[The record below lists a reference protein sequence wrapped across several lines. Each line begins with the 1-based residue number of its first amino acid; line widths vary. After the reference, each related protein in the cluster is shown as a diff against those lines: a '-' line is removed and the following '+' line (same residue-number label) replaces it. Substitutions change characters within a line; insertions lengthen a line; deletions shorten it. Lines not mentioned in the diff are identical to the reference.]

1 MNLRYFHIDVTLGRT
16 DFVGGI
22 DNEAL
27 DFGQLE
33 PFVHLPALNAQ
44 NNNGNTSAITLA
56 VTTITA
62 VTTTTASVAS
72 STATT
77 HGNIENINSKLFIRN
92 FVYDMKKQKSIQV
105 HCQKVPQIRAVNR
118 RTVRIYMV

>member
-1 MNLRYFHIDVTLGRT
+1 MLMTLGRT

-33 PFVHLPALNAQ
+33 PFVHLPTINTS

-77 HGNIENINSKLFIRN
+77 HGKIL
-92 FVYDMKKQKSIQV
+92 KKNQFK
-105 HCQKVPQIRAVNR
+105 
-118 RTVRIYMV
+118 